1 MSEASLPNEAP
12 DAVMSDAGGLDQEG
26 FAVEERRLRL
36 EDAEREE
43 LIRLRTENE
52 TLRQRLD

>member
-1 MSEASLPNEAP
+1 MSEAALPNEAP
-12 DAVMSDAGGLDQEG
+12 DAVMSDTGGLDQLG
-26 FAVEERRLRL
+26 FAVEERHLRL
-36 EDAEREE
+36 EEAEREE